1 MSKKGN
7 VRKAAYQKKQE
18 MQAKKVIYWIFG
30 VLLIFAVCL
39 LGILMTH

>member
-1 MSKKGN
+1 MSKKVN
-7 VRKAAYQKKQE
+7 VKRQAYQKKQE
-18 MQAKKVIYWIFG
+18 MQAKKVICWIFG